1 MDNKT
6 AITVALNNI
15 NSTIEV
21 LRDNTEFNLIQS
33 NLNTVKIVLE
43 NQLNDNHSDAYYDY
57 TRNDPSAPN
66 PFTDPKDIARANR
79 VVGGENT
86 YTVQEDTTEG
96 WTNYEDQNRKTSR
109 LSKAE
114 AKQLVDELIN
124 DGISPDRLKVIVD
137 GQV

>member
-21 LRDNTEFNLIQS
+21 LRDNTEFNLIHS

-57 TRNDPSAPN
+57 TRNDPNRSN
-66 PFTDPKDIARANR
+66 PFTKPEDIARANK
-79 VVGGENT
+79 VVGKENT
-86 YTVQEDTTEG
+86 YAVQEETTEG
-96 WTNYEDQNRKTSR
+96 PPEVRHTPGPRDWPASV
-109 LSKAE
+109 S
-114 AKQLVDELIN
+114 LIIIIIIN
-124 DGISPDRLKVIVD
+124 HHQSSSSVLRGSSP
-137 GQV
+137 